1 MTAPVSPISVHAAA
15 GTIVNK
21 KLQMTYIIIKSTRNP
36 ATAPPALFKKPI
48 TGIWSTIFNTLISF
62 LKIYLTTKKII
73 MNMTVYKNASVTF
86 VTPFFKIPVSF
97 EIFFDISSA
106 IYGDIVFDNIPAR
119 I

>member
-1 MTAPVSPISVHAAA
+1 
-15 GTIVNK
+15 
-21 KLQMTYIIIKSTRNP
+21 
-36 ATAPPALFKKPI
+36 
-48 TGIWSTIFNTLISF
+48 
-62 LKIYLTTKKII
+62 
-73 MNMTVYKNASVTF
+73 MTVYKNASVTF